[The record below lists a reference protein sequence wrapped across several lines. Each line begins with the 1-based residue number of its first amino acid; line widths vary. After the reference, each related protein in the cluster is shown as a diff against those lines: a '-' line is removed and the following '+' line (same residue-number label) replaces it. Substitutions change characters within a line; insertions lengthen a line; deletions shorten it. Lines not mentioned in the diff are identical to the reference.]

1 MSLHV
6 KSLRLLKKPF
16 APTVSEPEQPD
27 TGDRERPPSASGEP
41 DTEKLQKVIARS
53 GVASRRRAEILI
65 ADRRVKVDGVVAH
78 VGMRVDPSVAT
89 VEVDGATIPV
99 DPTFVYYLLNKPI
112 GVVSTASDPQG
123 RETVVNLIPTDVR
136 VYPVGRLDQDS
147 AGLLLL
153 TNDGALTARLTH
165 PRYNVEKVYNVLVE
179 GSISAATLKQLTTGI
194 DLEDGV
200 ATAQSARVIDR
211 SEGQTMIELVLT
223 EGRNREVRR
232 MADAVGHSVISL
244 FRIAIGPIRDGGL
257 RSGMW
262 RELTSDEVRSLYDAT
277 DD

>member
-1 MSLHV
+1 M
-6 KSLRLLKKPF
+6 RLSKKPSV
-16 APTVSEPEQPD
+16 PTVSEPGRSNTEDHGRVPRATD
-27 TGDRERPPSASGEP
+27 ES

-78 VGMRVDPSVAT
+78 VGMRVDPSVVT

-99 DPTFVYYLLNKPI
+99 DPTFVYYLLNKPVGI
-112 GVVSTASDPQG
+112 VSTASDPQG

-153 TNDGALTARLTH
+153 TNDGTLTARLTH

-179 GSISAATLKQLTTGI
+179 GSISNAALGQFTAGI
-194 DLEDGV
+194 ELEDGV
-200 ATAQSARVIDR
+200 AAAQSARILDR
-211 SEGQTMIELVLT
+211 SKNQTMIELVLT

-232 MADAVGHSVISL
+232 MAEAVGHPVMSL

-262 RELTSDEVRSLYDAT
+262 RELTSGEVRSLYDAT